1 MSESSR
7 MNAVIGASRI
17 RELIPHAG
25 AMCLLERVIEYD
37 DASIC
42 CEARSHLDVD
52 NPLRHNGRLSTLCG
66 IEYAGQAM
74 ALHGALR
81 AGASTSGALRAG
93 ASATGASGA
102 GALKPDARHTATASP
117 GTGRPSPQSA
127 AIIDSDRTPGLVRA
141 RHGFLASVRDARIS
155 RRYMDDVSCPLT
167 VSAVLEFDDALRV
180 IYAFTV
186 AAGDIG
192 LIQGRAAVVL
202 G

>member
-17 RELIPHAG
+17 RDLIPHAG

-81 AGASTSGALRAG
+81 AGA
-93 ASATGASGA
+93 
-102 GALKPDARHTATASP
+102 LKPDARHTATASP
-117 GTGRPSPQSA
+117 GTDRPSPQSA